1 MTTPDLP
8 LDPRDMRKRIMR
20 AAYRG
25 ERLDGKHGL
34 TVSIA
39 HAVLRTAE
47 HAGYSGEDT
56 MTMLAYHAILQLE
69 QMQDLLTEQ
78 VSLTPSPPMVFI
90 K

>member
-1 MTTPDLP
+1 
-8 LDPRDMRKRIMR
+8 
-20 AAYRG
+20 
-25 ERLDGKHGL
+25 
-34 TVSIA
+34 
-39 HAVLRTAE
+39 VLRTAE